1 VTAGGWVVV
10 TGAASGI
17 GRATAQRLRRDGQRV
32 FGVDLAPAD
41 ECDAFVEADVRSA
54 ADVARVGEAG
64 QLRDGVVALVNVAG
78 ISIRRDFAELDEET
92 WTAVLDVNLFGT
104 YRMSRL
110 VWPGMVASRRGV
122 IVNVASSTAFRAG
135 QGIAAYAAS
144 KGGVVALTRC
154 LAHEGGPFGIRVN
167 AVAPGLTRTPLT
179 ASRIW
184 TDEEWQRRVAQIP
197 LGRVGEPEDTAD
209 VIAFLLTD
217 DSRYVS
223 GEVIMVNGAGVSL

>member
-1 VTAGGWVVV
+1 MSAGEWVVV

-17 GRATAQRLRRDGQRV
+17 GRATARRLRRDGYRC
-32 FGVDLAPAD
+32 FGVDLAPCGD
-41 ECDAFVEADVRSA
+41 CDASAQADVRSPG
-54 ADVARVGEAG
+54 DVARVGEAG
-64 QLRDGVVALVNVAG
+64 ELAGGVAALVNVAG
-78 ISIRRDFAELDEET
+78 ISIRRDFGELDEDT
-92 WTAVLDVNLFGT
+92 WTAIVDVNLSGT

-110 VWPGMVASRRGV
+110 FWPRMVAAHRGV
-122 IVNVASSTAFRAG
+122 IVNIASSTAFRAG

-179 ASRIW
+179 QGRVWS
-184 TDEEWQRRVAQIP
+184 DDEWQRRIAQIP
-197 LGRVGEPEDTAD
+197 LGRVGEPEDIAD
-209 VIAFLLTD
+209 VIAFLIAD

>member
-1 VTAGGWVVV
+1 MSAGEWVVV

-17 GRATAQRLRRDGQRV
+17 GRATAQRLRNDGYRC
-32 FGVDLAPAD
+32 FGVDLAPCGD
-41 ECDAFVEADVRSA
+41 CDASAQADVRSP
-54 ADVARVGEAG
+54 ADVARVGEAAELAG
-64 QLRDGVVALVNVAG
+64 GVAALVNVAG
-78 ISIRRDFAELDEET
+78 ISIRRDFSELDEDT
-92 WTAVLDVNLFGT
+92 WTAIVDVNLSGT

-110 VWPGMVASRRGV
+110 FWPGMVASRRGV